1 MDFKKY
7 YKIIFNLKKVRGKN
21 LIFDF
26 KKSYFSF
33 KELNKNSRQKL
44 GLKKYYQKIG
54 AILPSRTFFN
64 SWSVI
69 FRKASFFLKKYK
81 VLIMSLLIAFF
92 VSDLLLIKSYNLVI
106 PNKQLSPLKLN
117 YQVSNLVENRE
128 KYKILWEKNI
138 FHTGTIPL
146 ILKATVEN
154 LAPVL
159 SQLTLTL
166 KGTIIHANPQR
177 SVATIQSGYSQKTFS
192 YQVGDKVDQQV
203 QIREIGRKKVLF
215 FNENNNRLEFI
226 LLDENQGDLDL
237 SYQKEDKPKLNQ
249 NDLVKNK
256 GKNTYEVSR
265 SDINEHLKKLPEI
278 LHQARVVPHKE
289 DGQIKGFRFESI
301 DKGSIFEN
309 LGFEKGDIIKEVD
322 GEFIENPDQAFHL
335 YERLKG
341 SSGFKVLVEKDGKD
355 VELDYNVD
363 ENAPIL

>member
-7 YKIIFNLKKVRGKN
+7 YKVIFNLKKIRAKN
-21 LIFDF
+21 LSFDF
-26 KKSYFSF
+26 KKSYLSFKDLHKNSRKKFSF
-33 KELNKNSRQKL
+33 KKN
-44 GLKKYYQKIG
+44 YQKIG
-54 AILPSRTFFN
+54 AILPSMAFFA

-69 FRKASFFLKKYK
+69 FRKVSFFLKKYK
-81 VLIMSLLIAFF
+81 VLMMSLLIAFF

-106 PNKQLSPLKLN
+106 PNKKLNPLKLSYRVN
-117 YQVSNLVENRE
+117 NLVENRE

-138 FHTGTIPL
+138 FHTGAIPL
-146 ILKATVEN
+146 ILKETVEN

-159 SQLTLTL
+159 SKLSLTL

-177 SVATIQSGYSQKTFS
+177 SVATIQSGQSQKTLS

-226 LLDENQGDLDL
+226 LLDENQGDLDI
-237 SYQKEDKPKLNQ
+237 SYQKESKPKINQ
-249 NDLVKNK
+249 NGLVKNK
-256 GKNTYEVSR
+256 GKNKYEVSR
-265 SDINEHLKKLPEI
+265 SDINDHLKKLPEI
-278 LHQARVVPHKE
+278 LDQARVVPLKE

-301 DKGSIFEN
+301 DKGSVFES
-309 LGFEKGDIIKEVD
+309 LGFEKGDIIKAVD
-322 GEFIENPDQAFHL
+322 GVFIETPDQALQL

-363 ENAPIL
+363 ENAAIL